1 MALGDP
7 STKELTCLANLREW
21 EQGLEFDRHLRGGG
35 GLKPV
40 ECAPYGREM
49 TPWQCLENQL
59 SLYCLP
65 GWPCET
71 CEGAVTIQ
79 IPPDPPLEKGGEKE
93 GKVGQPSRD
102 PAVMVSSFSDPGGAP
117 ALNIP
122 KTKPKRLPAWWWDAT
137 PAVRK
142 SWLRETG

>member
-1 MALGDP
+1 MVAQN
-7 STKELTCLANLREW
+7 A
-21 EQGLEFDRHLRGGG
+21 GGG
-35 GLKPV
+35 ALKAV
-40 ECAPYGREM
+40 ECAGYGVRL

-79 IPPDPPLEKGGEKE
+79 IPPNPPLAKGEE
-93 GKVGQPSRD
+93 IEAKVARPDRD
-102 PAVMVSSFSDPGGAP
+102 FALQEASANPQSGTP
-117 ALNIP
+117 ALNIS
-122 KTKPKRLPAWWWDAT
+122 KKKPKRLPAWWWDAT

-142 SWLRETG
+142 SWLRDHEGRQ